1 MRRALYLVAIASL
14 AVTAVL
20 ALVSAGFVTAQLL
33 DPRYP
38 SDARVSSWVDEGLGW
53 VEAGLLFAL
62 AALRLRARPG
72 DAWIAASLG
81 AIVIA
86 ITSIN
91 ANHVPD
97 GVRVAVAI
105 AGALAP
111 WPAIMYPPSVART
124 ALVAANLAFIAVAPL
139 IARVIELPFWLR
151 TFQPIDPLQLPEWL
165 ANRPLEWPWVLAVA
179 PVAFGALEPPR
190 ECCTAAPLYTPLFV
204 IVPAALVGLAV
215 WYTGRRGLMREYEWH
230 GPAGRATRRG

>member
-1 MRRALYLVAIASL
+1 VRRTLYLVAIAAL
-14 AVTAVL
+14 AIAGTL
-20 ALVSAGFVTAQLL
+20 AFVSASFVTIHLL

-38 SDARVSSWVDEGLGW
+38 TDARISSWVYEGLGW
-53 VEAGLLFAL
+53 VEAALLFGLAAVRLRTRPADAWTTAAL
-62 AALRLRARPG
+62 A
-72 DAWIAASLG
+72 

-91 ANHVPD
+91 ANQVPD

-111 WPAIMYPPSVART
+111 WPAIAYPPSIARSAFVST
-124 ALVAANLAFIAVAPL
+124 NLTFIAVAPVV
-139 IARVIELPFWLR
+139 AAAIELPFWLR

-179 PVAFGALEPPR
+179 PIAFGAFQPAQ
-190 ECCTAAPLYTPLFV
+190 ECCSVAPLYTPLLIF
-204 IVPAALVGLAV
+204 VPAAIIGIVV
-215 WYTGRRGLMREYEWH
+215 WYRGLRRPERTYGWH
-230 GPAGRATRRG
+230 GPAGSATRRG

>member
-1 MRRALYLVAIASL
+1 MRRALYFVAIAAL
-14 AVTAVL
+14 AVAGVL
-20 ALVSAGFVTAQLL
+20 SFVSAGFVTIQLL
-33 DPRYP
+33 DPIYP
-38 SDARVSSWVDEGLGW
+38 SDVRVSSWLYEGLGW
-53 VEAGLLFAL
+53 VEAALLFGL
-62 AALRLRARPG
+62 AAARLRARPA

-111 WPAIMYPPSVART
+111 WPAIVYPPSIART
-124 ALVAANLAFIAVAPL
+124 AFVAANLAFVAVVPVVAG
-139 IARVIELPFWLR
+139 ATELPFWLR
-151 TFQPIDPLQLPEWL
+151 TFQPIDPLRLPEWL
-165 ANRPLEWPWVLAVA
+165 VNRPLEWPWILAVA

-190 ECCTAAPLYTPLFV
+190 ECCTVAPLYTPLLI
-204 IVPAALVGLAV
+204 IVPAALIGLAV
-215 WYTGRRGLMREYEWH
+215 WYGGRRRSEKPYGWH

>member
-1 MRRALYLVAIASL
+1 MHRALYLVAMVAL
-14 AVTAVL
+14 ALAAVL
-20 ALVSAGFVTAQLL
+20 TLVSAGFVTVQLF

-38 SDARVSSWVDEGLGW
+38 GDVRISSWIYEGLGW
-53 VEAGLLFAL
+53 VEAALLFGL
-62 AALRLRARPG
+62 AAVRLRVRPA
-72 DAWIAASLG
+72 DAWIVACLG

-97 GVRVAVAI
+97 GVRVAVAV

-111 WPAIMYPPSVART
+111 WPAIIYPPSIART
-124 ALVAANLAFIAVAPL
+124 AFVAVNLAFVAVAPL
-139 IARVIELPFWLR
+139 VSMASELPFWLR
-151 TFQPIDPLQLPEWL
+151 TFQPIDPLRLPEWL
-165 ANRPLEWPWVLAVA
+165 ANRPLEWPWILAVA

-190 ECCTAAPLYTPLFV
+190 ECCTVAPLHNPLLI
-204 IVPAALVGLAV
+204 IVPSALIGAAV
-215 WYTGRRGLMREYEWH
+215 WYSGRRKPAREYEWH

>member
-1 MRRALYLVAIASL
+1 VRRALYLVAIAAL
-14 AVTAVL
+14 AVAGVL
-20 ALVSAGFVTAQLL
+20 AFAAAGFVTVQLL

-38 SDARVSSWVDEGLGW
+38 SDARVSSWLYEGLGW
-53 VEAGLLFAL
+53 VEAALLFGL
-62 AALRLRARPG
+62 AALRLRMRPA

-91 ANHVPD
+91 ANQVPD
-97 GVRVAVAI
+97 GVRVAVAV

-111 WPAIMYPPSVART
+111 WPAIVYPPSIART
-124 ALVAANLAFIAVAPL
+124 AFAAANLAFVAVAPL
-139 IARVIELPFWLR
+139 VSGAIELPFWLR
-151 TFQPIDPLQLPEWL
+151 TFQPIDPLRLPDWL
-165 ANRPLEWPWVLAVA
+165 ANRPIEWPWVLAVA

-190 ECCTAAPLYTPLFV
+190 ECCTVAPLYSPLFIV
-204 IVPAALVGLAV
+204 VPAALIGFAV
-215 WYTGRRGLMREYEWH
+215 WYSGRRGPVREYGWH